1 MDKTCMVHQKFRGS
15 LGELVFSMHPQS
27 SCCGSRVE
35 NEAKPLPATCVFL
48 RLLGASVLALP
59 VRYAPASVPVMSPFA
74 FDLHKLINGLLDWLV
89 ASDWC

>member
-1 MDKTCMVHQKFRGS
+1 MDKTCTVHQKFRGS
-15 LGELVFSMHPQS
+15 LGELVFSTHPQS
-27 SCCGSRVE
+27 SCGSRVE

-74 FDLHKLINGLLDWLV
+74 FDLHKQINSLLDCPV
-89 ASDWC
+89 EDDWC